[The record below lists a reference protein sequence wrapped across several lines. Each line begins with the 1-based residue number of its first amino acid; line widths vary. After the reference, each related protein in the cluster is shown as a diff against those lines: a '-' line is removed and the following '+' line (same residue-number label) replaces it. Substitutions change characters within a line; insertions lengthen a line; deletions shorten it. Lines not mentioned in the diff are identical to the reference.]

1 VLGAV
6 KFQEAVQA
14 RSGASVGRGV
24 DLARPHQVLDCD
36 TIRIDETKPDH
47 RLVGFNA
54 PETRR
59 AKTEHERNLGAVATT
74 RLREIVRGGNLD
86 YSKVECSCKPGTAS
100 TQWCNF
106 GRFCGVL
113 KSNGV
118 DGGQIPISEG
128 LAVTFVCGATDV
140 RRHRILG
147 ADQALCHTTGLTP
160 LTAPKC
166 PIHMT

>member
-1 VLGAV
+1 MWKLLTVMACLFSIGAAA
-6 KFQEAVQA
+6 EPISPD
-14 RSGASVGRGV
+14 RIR
-24 DLARPHQVLDCD
+24 VLDGD

-59 AKTEHERNLGAVATT
+59 AKTEHERNLGAIATT

-106 GRFCGVL
+106 GRFCGIL
-113 KSNGV
+113 KSIGV
-118 DGGQIPISEG
+118 DVGQILISEE
-128 LAVTFVCGATDV
+128 LAVPFVCGP
-140 RRHRILG
+140 
-147 ADQALCHTTGLTP
+147 TGCPKTP
-160 LTAPKC
+160 NSWR
-166 PIHMT
+166 